1 MQQFIEKYQAEILG
15 TLSGFDRLVFRGA
28 PRRLNTFK
36 WDPIRK
42 VMVGKG
48 MEEYL
53 WQNKIKFTDF
63 GTHVKRVSDRIKN
76 EFLKRFAALKLPIE
90 YLRDAQV
97 EKDQRA
103 RELAAKHGIQE
114 GPICAFTAMEP
125 CPTFEYAKS
134 RIISRKRPCYVVY
147 QYEKHPILGFMYARM
162 QTWFPFQIQV
172 GVNGREWLA
181 RQMDQ
186 EHLKYRQER
195 NCFRMGKTSPGRSD
209 CWRIS

>member
-1 MQQFIEKYQAEILG
+1 MQQFIEKYQEEILG
-15 TLSGFDRLVFRGA
+15 TLSGFDRLVFRAA

-114 GPICAFTAMEP
+114 GLICAFTAMELYGLMTSFTHGLMTSFTRTGEDG
-125 CPTFEYAKS
+125 CRGAYRGVEAKRRERTETGICGS
-134 RIISRKRPCYVVY
+134 SQKWCRRD
-147 QYEKHPILGFMYARM
+147 Q
-162 QTWFPFQIQV
+162 
-172 GVNGREWLA
+172 GV
-181 RQMDQ
+181 M
-186 EHLKYRQER
+186 
-195 NCFRMGKTSPGRSD
+195 
-209 CWRIS
+209 